1 MSQDT
6 YKNLIQESYTAIQ
19 KMLKLNIGNWDND
32 DSVIQI
38 LSLYKEALYCYI
50 HKELYPQKTE
60 EADREIRNVVARYI
74 TGYTDKTRRVV
85 YPGIIDLVKNK
96 RENAIKS
103 IPKEC
108 LQLLGS
114 NGFDISKIENSSN
127 RKKCEFWT
135 KYSQLYDDFMAL
147 ASFCSFKHYCL
158 YFEECY
164 APPDKWI
171 WVHAD
176 RHGIAEGMWYCFNSM
191 VNRGDFKTLFKQTP
205 TGYFKTYSNVC
216 FISWLFGK
224 NKDTDVL
231 YVLGNPSMTKKVFI
245 GIKQQMLRPK
255 FAKIFPDYEKYD
267 CDEEKM
273 FSLCNIKDG
282 ELLIE
287 GSNNMCNLKVVSK
300 DTAID
305 GVRFKWRFY
314 DDITRSKD
322 KNNAQMHKKD
332 NEMYFDDWTKR
343 RYTEFDDFE
352 VFSGTAYH
360 PDDLICTQKEYKGS
374 EEAVE
379 SGYKYCTMNTKTK
392 AMFVKI
398 PKLDYDTDES
408 TLPERYTTAT
418 ARAERERDRETF
430 MAMEQ
435 QDPLPPTGL
444 PFDHKRIKTYKEL
457 PEKSKDGGKR
467 SNVCKAVLDPA
478 RTGKDKLSLGIHSQ
492 CGDLEYLVDCFYDNV
507 PLDGKMPDGRM
518 AIDHICDKI
527 ISKNV
532 VKLIAETNT
541 VSNIKSQLQERLF
554 ARGYRCCEI
563 IEIYS
568 TQNKEEKIFDN
579 QSTITEYIV
588 FPDKS
593 LYAKSSM
600 MGRYMKDITNWHAK
614 TKGNDDSIDTEAI
627 FSDNFIR
634 GNMGK
639 GRKAKLLY
647 L

>member
-1 MSQDT
+1 MEFET
-6 YKNLIQESYTAIQ
+6 YKPLIHDCFTTIQ
-19 KMLKLNIGNWDND
+19 KMLRGKVSSWDND
-32 DSVIQI
+32 DDVIKI
-38 LSLYKEALYCYI
+38 LSLYKEAIYGYVHL
-50 HKELYPQKTE
+50 ELVPQKTDV
-60 EADREIRNVVARYI
+60 ADKETRSTIAKYV
-74 TGYTDKTRRVV
+74 TGYENKAQKVKFS
-85 YPGIIDLVKNK
+85 GIIDPVKRK
-96 RENAIKS
+96 RDKALQA
-103 IPKEC
+103 IPKQY
-108 LQLLGS
+108 LQMLGT
-114 NGFDISKIENSSN
+114 NGFDISKITHPQV
-127 RKKCEFWT
+127 RKQCEIWT

-147 ASFCSFKHYCL
+147 ASFCSFKHFCL
-158 YFEECY
+158 YFEESY

-191 VNRGDFKTLFKQTP
+191 VNRGDFKTMFKQTP

-216 FISWLFGK
+216 FIAWLFGK

-267 CDEEKM
+267 CEEEKM
-273 FSLCNIKDG
+273 FSLCNVKDG

-314 DDITRSKD
+314 DDVTRSKD

-343 RYTEFDDFE
+343 RYTEFDDYE

-360 PDDLICTQKEYKGS
+360 PDDLICTQKEFKGS
-374 EEAVE
+374 EQAVE
-379 SGYKYCTMNTKTK
+379 CEYKYCTVNTKTK

-408 TLPERYTTAT
+408 TLPERYTTAS
-418 ARAERERDRETF
+418 ARAERERDKETF

-444 PFDHKRIKTYKEL
+444 PFDWKRLKTYDEL
-457 PEKSKDGGKR
+457 PEKAQNGGKR

-478 RTGKDKLSLGIHSQ
+478 RTGKDKLSLGIHSK
-492 CGDLEYLVDCFYDNV
+492 CGDLEYLVDCFYEHT
-507 PLDGKMPDGRM
+507 PLDGKMADGRT
-518 AIDHICDKI
+518 ALDHCVDLI

-532 VKLIAETNT
+532 VKLVAETNT
-541 VSNIKSQLQERLF
+541 VSNIKSQLEEKLF
-554 ARGYRCCEI
+554 ARGYRACEI
-563 IEIYS
+563 IETYT

-579 QSTITEYIV
+579 QSTIQEYIV
-588 FPDKS
+588 FPSK
-593 LYAKSSM
+593 
-600 MGRYMKDITNWHAK
+600 
-614 TKGNDDSIDTEAI
+614 
-627 FSDNFIR
+627 
-634 GNMGK
+634 
-639 GRKAKLLY
+639 KL
-647 L
+647 